1 MLQLGSRALLRWAV
15 IASEFLG
22 CSSQRNAEY
31 SSKSIPI
38 PRGDRFGRSSRKPGR
53 IAYKIWPA
61 IFLIMLSA
69 ADTFAVQTTQILE
82 VRVSHDWD
90 DSEEG
95 EGGAI
100 YLTSTDL
107 ELANDDVDQT
117 IGLRFQDV
125 TVPPGATIKNAY
137 IQFHANE
144 VGTDGCALRIW
155 GQAADDAA
163 AFTSSVNDLSSR
175 PMTVV
180 SEDWVPPPWT
190 AIGEAGPDQRTPDI
204 SRIVQ
209 EIVRRDGWS
218 SGHSMVIGITGTGTR
233 TADSYGGSADK
244 AALLRIEYTAPQRV
258 AASAFSRA
266 AMIEQTLEVRVS
278 HDWDDSEEDDSG
290 TMYLTSTDLEL
301 ANDGVDQIVG
311 LRFQNVN
318 VPPGAIIKKAY
329 IQFQVNEAST
339 DACALVIRGQAADDA
354 ATFTTDVNDLSSRPM
369 TATSESWT
377 PPPWNEIGE
386 AGPDQRT
393 PDISGVIQEIVS
405 RDGWSSG
412 HSIVIGITG
421 TGTRTADS
429 YGGSAE
435 SAALLLIDYGAPP
448 WTPPSPFPAR
458 AMVEHR
464 LEVRVSHDQDDS
476 EEDDAGAMYLTSTD
490 LELANDGV
498 DQIVGL
504 RFQDV
509 TVPAGAVITSAYVQ
523 FQVNEVSTN
532 ACALTIWGHAADN
545 APAFTTDPNDLSSR
559 PTTTLAEDWVPPP
572 WNTVGEAGPDQ
583 RTADIS
589 GVIQEIVSRDGWT
602 SGNSMVIGITGTGTR
617 TANSY
622 GGSAERAATLQIE
635 YAAPLSTLANV
646 LSPPSREAAPT
657 TSMYDVIWE
666 SIRTRNLGLE
676 FGVYYYGFNYAADGP
691 EAIAE
696 RREGDLGSGTGYAK
710 IRYITNPWHGF
721 RVGGAVVGVFDF
733 HQKNVGW
740 EQASVD
746 RDRYY
751 IPKVQL
757 FHKNAQMYEAFV
769 NYGISRTYVKV
780 GRQVMNSMRF
790 GYDAAEGVSVLVNE
804 IDKVSILF
812 EAFWR
817 GLEDAGYDEISRW
830 DTVKKHGG
838 RRGEH
843 AEVDPIFWT
852 KMGGS

>member
-1 MLQLGSRALLRWAV
+1 MLQLGSRALLRRAV

-204 SRIVQ
+204 S
-209 EIVRRDGWS
+209 
-218 SGHSMVIGITGTGTR
+218 
-233 TADSYGGSADK
+233 K
-244 AALLRIEYTAPQRV
+244 
-258 AASAFSRA
+258 
-266 AMIEQTLEVRVS
+266 
-278 HDWDDSEEDDSG
+278 
-290 TMYLTSTDLEL
+290 
-301 ANDGVDQIVG
+301 IVG

-448 WTPPSPFPAR
+448 WTTP
-458 AMVEHR
+458 V
-464 LEVRVSHDQDDS
+464 
-476 EEDDAGAMYLTSTD
+476 
-490 LELANDGV
+490 
-498 DQIVGL
+498 
-504 RFQDV
+504 
-509 TVPAGAVITSAYVQ
+509 
-523 FQVNEVSTN
+523 
-532 ACALTIWGHAADN
+532 
-545 APAFTTDPNDLSSR
+545 
-559 PTTTLAEDWVPPP
+559 
-572 WNTVGEAGPDQ
+572 
-583 RTADIS
+583 
-589 GVIQEIVSRDGWT
+589 
-602 SGNSMVIGITGTGTR
+602 
-617 TANSY
+617 
-622 GGSAERAATLQIE
+622 
-635 YAAPLSTLANV
+635 
-646 LSPPSREAAPT
+646 
-657 TSMYDVIWE
+657 
-666 SIRTRNLGLE
+666 
-676 FGVYYYGFNYAADGP
+676 VYHFNP
-691 EAIAE
+691 
-696 RREGDLGSGTGYAK
+696 
-710 IRYITNPWHGF
+710 
-721 RVGGAVVGVFDF
+721 
-733 HQKNVGW
+733 
-740 EQASVD
+740 
-746 RDRYY
+746 
-751 IPKVQL
+751 
-757 FHKNAQMYEAFV
+757 
-769 NYGISRTYVKV
+769 
-780 GRQVMNSMRF
+780 
-790 GYDAAEGVSVLVNE
+790 
-804 IDKVSILF
+804 
-812 EAFWR
+812 
-817 GLEDAGYDEISRW
+817 
-830 DTVKKHGG
+830 
-838 RRGEH
+838 
-843 AEVDPIFWT
+843 
-852 KMGGS
+852 